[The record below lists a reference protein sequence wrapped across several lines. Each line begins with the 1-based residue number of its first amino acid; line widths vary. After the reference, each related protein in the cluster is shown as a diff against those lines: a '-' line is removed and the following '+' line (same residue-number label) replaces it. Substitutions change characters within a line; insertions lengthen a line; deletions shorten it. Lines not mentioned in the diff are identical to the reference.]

1 MKNNIFFLLTSIIPL
16 IGLLMAFY
24 FVKKIQN
31 QKISKDKVKE
41 INQAIREG
49 SIAFLK
55 KESKIIAIFVL
66 IVFSLIF
73 LLLDLKIAISFLLG
87 AFLSF
92 FSGNIGMRIATLA
105 NGRVAEK
112 LEKDIRGGL
121 NIAFRSGSVMG
132 LIVVGFGILG
142 IALLYWL
149 FGDPRIIYGF
159 GFGASAIAL
168 FARVGGGI
176 YTKAADV
183 GADLV
188 GKVESDIPEDDP
200 RNAAVIAD
208 NVGDNVGDV
217 AGMGA
222 DLFESYVEAIIAAM
236 VLGVSIGIS
245 GLFSYAF
252 IPLILANIGL
262 LSSLGGIVWINISKN
277 NNVQKVFNQGTWFAT
292 LLMVILTFIFDKYLF
307 NSSLKIFGS
316 VFLGLISG
324 MIIGFISE
332 YFTSADYKPTKKLAE
347 ASKGGAATNI
357 ISGLA
362 LGMESTLVPCVIISV
377 STLGAYYFFGI
388 FGIALAGIGML
399 STLAI
404 TLAIDCYGPVA
415 DNAAG
420 IAEMANLGPEIRQ
433 RAEKLD
439 SVGNTTAAMGKGF
452 AVGSAALTAL
462 ALLVSYLEVTGINV
476 LNLAQPKVFIGVFIG
491 GLLPF
496 LFSSLALGAVG
507 KVAYKV
513 VEEVRRQFKTIPGLK
528 EGKTKAEYGHCVE
541 IVTSG
546 ALKEMILPSLIAIIS
561 PLVIGF
567 LFGKEALG
575 GLLIGSI
582 TSGFL
587 LAVLMANS
595 GGAWDNAKKYIEEG
609 KLGGKGSD
617 AHKAAVTGDTVG
629 DPFKDTAGPSLN
641 ILIKLISIIAI
652 LIASLI

>member
-66 IVFSLIF
+66 IVFFLIF

-149 FGDPRIIYGF
+149 FGDPKIIYGF

-217 AGMGA
+217 AGMA
-222 DLFESYVEAIIAAM
+222 TR
-236 VLGVSIGIS
+236 
-245 GLFSYAF
+245 
-252 IPLILANIGL
+252 
-262 LSSLGGIVWINISKN
+262 LSSL
-277 NNVQKVFNQGTWFAT
+277 
-292 LLMVILTFIFDKYLF
+292 
-307 NSSLKIFGS
+307 
-316 VFLGLISG
+316 
-324 MIIGFISE
+324 
-332 YFTSADYKPTKKLAE
+332 
-347 ASKGGAATNI
+347 
-357 ISGLA
+357 
-362 LGMESTLVPCVIISV
+362 
-377 STLGAYYFFGI
+377 
-388 FGIALAGIGML
+388 
-399 STLAI
+399 
-404 TLAIDCYGPVA
+404 
-415 DNAAG
+415 
-420 IAEMANLGPEIRQ
+420 
-433 RAEKLD
+433 
-439 SVGNTTAAMGKGF
+439 
-452 AVGSAALTAL
+452 
-462 ALLVSYLEVTGINV
+462 
-476 LNLAQPKVFIGVFIG
+476 
-491 GLLPF
+491 
-496 LFSSLALGAVG
+496 
-507 KVAYKV
+507 
-513 VEEVRRQFKTIPGLK
+513 
-528 EGKTKAEYGHCVE
+528 
-541 IVTSG
+541 
-546 ALKEMILPSLIAIIS
+546 
-561 PLVIGF
+561 
-567 LFGKEALG
+567 
-575 GLLIGSI
+575 I
-582 TSGFL
+582 TSEIMLAMSPAWAQIYLKVMLKL
-587 LAVLMANS
+587 L
-595 GGAWDNAKKYIEEG
+595 
-609 KLGGKGSD
+609 
-617 AHKAAVTGDTVG
+617 
-629 DPFKDTAGPSLN
+629 
-641 ILIKLISIIAI
+641 
-652 LIASLI
+652 